1 MEKDDNLGDFEIIPD
16 ANPSA
21 ELATKYY
28 NYAGLLKT
36 DKSLEKLPN
45 YEARDYSS
53 QFRNPLSLEDNCKL
67 SNEYS
72 LIFNDRQNQ
81 EL

>member
-53 QFRNPLSLEDNCKL
+53 
-67 SNEYS
+67 
-72 LIFNDRQNQ
+72 
-81 EL
+81 